1 MSTYENRL
9 QLVEYGLNQFKIETI
24 QAYQDSAM
32 ELTMLKG
39 LTEDA
44 VKRLMA
50 LKMQIDQ
57 RFNAVDQRFNAVDQ
71 QIAEVRQ
78 DFSSQIAEV
87 KQDFSSQIAEVKQG
101 VTNLHQRFD
110 RLEKL
115 LLDRLPP
122 LASD

>member
-44 VKRLMA
+44 VKRLLA
-50 LKMQIDQ
+50 LKMQI
-57 RFNAVDQRFNAVDQ
+57 DQRFNAVDQ